1 MPSST
6 EAGKPMIKKV
16 INAMIN
22 SPDFRILDVGCGK
35 GTYGKL
41 IEKPCKKVALDAVD
55 YSQKFGLLNIYDRFV
70 VADVKNQE
78 AVESLG
84 HFNLVIMGDVLEH
97 LTFHE
102 ARKTLDFLEEM
113 SEVIIV
119 AVPYLYPQD
128 GGKNHWETHKQPE
141 LTRNLFLERY
151 PEFELIKEYTHKG
164 MPFYGYFIWRK

>member
-6 EAGKPMIKKV
+6 EAGKPMIKKI
-16 INAMIN
+16 INAMID
-22 SPDFRILDVGCGK
+22 SSDFRILDVGCGK

-84 HFNLVIMGDVLEH
+84 YFNLVIMGDVLEH
-97 LTFHE
+97 LTFSE
-102 ARKTLDFLEEM
+102 ARETLDFLEEM
-113 SEVIIV
+113 SEAIIV

-151 PEFELIKEYTHKG
+151 PEFTLIKEYTHKG